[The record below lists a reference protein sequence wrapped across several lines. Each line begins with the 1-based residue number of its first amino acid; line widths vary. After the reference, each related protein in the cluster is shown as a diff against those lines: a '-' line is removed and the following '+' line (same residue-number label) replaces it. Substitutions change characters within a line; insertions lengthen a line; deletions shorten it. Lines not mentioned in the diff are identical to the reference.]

1 LQECDL
7 TKKDKTFQKRDYNDM
22 TLEEAGKAAYEDWL
36 AMGKKVT
43 VIPQGVRSE
52 SADPKKFWGGRP
64 KKKPAEVNV
73 PKR

>member
-1 LQECDL
+1 
-7 TKKDKTFQKRDYNDM
+7 M
-22 TLEEAGKAAYEDWL
+22 TLEEQCNAAMEEWL
-36 AMGKKVT
+36 EKGNKVT
-43 VIPQGVRSE
+43 VIPVGVRSE

>member
-1 LQECDL
+1 MADDSLPP
-7 TKKDKTFQKRDYNDM
+7 KKDYRNM
-22 TLEEAGKAAYEDWL
+22 TLEEAGKAAYEEWL
-36 AMGKKVT
+36 ARGNKVT